1 MKNIFKKTFT
11 NLLSLCGLLVFSRWL
26 RVRCFNKSSVTI
38 LCYHRIIPEGGL
50 ISPQCISSELF
61 ERQMRFFASKYHLVT
76 LDDVT
81 SHLAGELEFEGDA
94 MAFTFDDGYEDN
106 YTNAAPILDRYNA
119 KATFFIASEPVL
131 GETCYW
137 IDELSVLLDALYE
150 STAVIEVPALKDLA
164 LRVSQ
169 FIIAPKELKRAQAK
183 EIFLAVNVLNEM
195 QKHVLLAALREA
207 CRTTGSVPKKTP
219 ALMAESQIKALI
231 NGGHTIGA
239 HTHTHPKLSNLELD
253 KVEDEIVTGVERL
266 RERFGEINHFAYP
279 FGKMADIPADKA
291 GLFNILQRCGFKST
305 VTTEDNVL
313 NTDDHRFLVPRKV
326 MSAQSIAQ
334 ITLKLELMA
343 WKK

>member
-1 MKNIFKKTFT
+1 MKNSFKKALANILWF
-11 NLLSLCGLLVFSRWL
+11 SGLLGFSRWL
-26 RVRCFNKSSVTI
+26 RIYCFNKSSITI
-38 LCYHRIIPEGGL
+38 LCYHRIISEGGL

-61 ERQMRFFASKYHLVT
+61 ENQMRFFASKFRLVT
-76 LDDVT
+76 LDDVA
-81 SHLAGELEFEGDA
+81 SHLEGKLEFEGDA

-106 YTNAAPILDRYNA
+106 YTNAAPILDRHNA

-131 GETCYW
+131 DEKCYW
-137 IDELSVLLDALYE
+137 IDELSVLLDALHE
-150 STAVIEVPALKDLA
+150 STVVIEAPALKDIA

-169 FIIAPKELKRAQAK
+169 FILAPRNLRKVQAK
-183 EIFLAVNVLNEM
+183 DIFLAVNVLNEVHKNM
-195 QKHVLLAALREA
+195 LLAVLREA
-207 CRTTGSVPKKTP
+207 CKTAGCVPKKTP
-219 ALMAESQIKALI
+219 ALMNETQIKALI
-231 NGGHTIGA
+231 DGGHAIGA

-253 KVEDEIVTGVERL
+253 KVEDEITTGVARL
-266 RERFGEINHFAYP
+266 KERFGEIKHFAYP

-326 MSAQSIAQ
+326 MSAQSVAQ